1 MSTAVL
7 GLAAHATQFVV
18 LFAVPGTLLLW
29 RAFQTGQR
37 GPIFFSGLLY
47 GLAFVMKQPGVVF
60 GVFGLLV
67 LLWRERREA
76 AAARDSVR
84 RIFWYGLGLALPFG
98 GVCAYLA
105 AAGVFPQFWFWTF
118 SYAQAYATGTPL
130 GEGLGYLLDY
140 LRDQSAFFAGFWL
153 LAGAGL
159 LVALRR
165 GADQQ
170 RMIFALLF
178 LFCSFLGTMP
188 GLYFRQHYFVLL
200 LPAFAVVVGL
210 AVGFLQSTPGRW
222 MKTVPVILLAAVLA
236 WDVYLQRWA
245 FFRFPPATLNQIIY
259 GANPFVESVVAAK
272 YLREHSA
279 PDARVAVIGSEPQI
293 YFYANRRSATGYLYT
308 YPLMEDQP
316 YALTMQHRMI
326 SEIESKKPE
335 YLLIVVNRYSWLAK
349 ESSNLGI
356 LAWAKQYAA
365 TNYDRVGIVDER
377 LGQPEIQLWG
387 DAAKNYPGQLEQFLD
402 LYKRKPQ
409 AD

>member
-1 MSTAVL
+1 
-7 GLAAHATQFVV
+7 
-18 LFAVPGTLLLW
+18 
-29 RAFQTGQR
+29 
-37 GPIFFSGLLY
+37 
-47 GLAFVMKQPGVVF
+47 
-60 GVFGLLV
+60 
-67 LLWRERREA
+67 
-76 AAARDSVR
+76 
-84 RIFWYGLGLALPFG
+84 
-98 GVCAYLA
+98 
-105 AAGVFPQFWFWTF
+105 
-118 SYAQAYATGTPL
+118 
-130 GEGLGYLLDY
+130 
-140 LRDQSAFFAGFWL
+140 
-153 LAGAGL
+153 
-159 LVALRR
+159 
-165 GADQQ
+165 
-170 RMIFALLF
+170 
-178 LFCSFLGTMP
+178 
-188 GLYFRQHYFVLL
+188 
-200 LPAFAVVVGL
+200 
-210 AVGFLQSTPGRW
+210 